1 MFAGAGTVLNILTIV
16 IGGALG
22 VFIGAKISERLRNLV
37 TDVLGCVTI
46 ISAADALS
54 AYWDVELQESMPKG
68 WVILVVIFSL
78 LFGALIGSALAIED
92 RLEFLG
98 NKLKSRFSKNGSS
111 NFVEG
116 FVSAS
121 LIFAIGPL
129 AILGSISDGM
139 GTGIDQLVLKSTLD
153 GFAALAFAAS
163 LGWGVALS
171 ALPVGIYQF
180 AWTAVGLFLGA
191 ILTNYQ
197 VSAMTAVGGI
207 LLIGISLRLLRIKQ
221 IAVGNLLPA
230 LALAPFIRASSSSI
244 CLKGF
249 SVDYKSVFNITSY
262 GSIVGGIYIVGLNYL
277 DIANNIV
284 FTAKIKHLLQFSYSA
299 NH

>member
-1 MFAGAGTVLNILTIV
+1 MFPGFGTVLNILAII
-16 IGGALG
+16 IGGTLG
-22 VFIGAKISERLRNLV
+22 VFIGGRISEKLRNLI
-37 TDVLGCVTI
+37 TEVLGCVTI

-54 AYWDVELQESMPKG
+54 AYWDKDLQDAMPQG
-68 WVILVVIFSL
+68 WVILVVVFSL
-78 LFGALIGSALAIED
+78 LAGAVIGSLLRIED
-92 RLEFLG
+92 RLENFG
-98 NKLKSRFSKNGSS
+98 IKLKKRFSKDSGS

-153 GFAALAFAAS
+153 GFTSLAFAAS
-163 LGWGVALS
+163 LGWGVTLS
-171 ALPVGIYQF
+171 SLPVGIYQF
-180 AWTAVGLFLGA
+180 AWTAIGLFLGS

-207 LLIGISLRLLRIKQ
+207 LLVGISLRLLRIKQ

-230 LALAPFIRASSSSI
+230 LALAP
-244 CLKGF
+244 
-249 SVDYKSVFNITSY
+249 
-262 GSIVGGIYIVGLNYL
+262 
-277 DIANNIV
+277 
-284 FTAKIKHLLQFSYSA
+284 LLALAAHQFV
-299 NH
+299 

>member
-22 VFIGAKISERLRNLV
+22 VFIGAKISEKLRNLV

-78 LFGALIGSALAIED
+78 LVGALIGSALAIED

-197 VSAMTAVGGI
+197 VAAMTAVGGI

-230 LALAPFIRASSSSI
+230 LALAPLFA
-244 CLKGF
+244 L
-249 SVDYKSVFNITSY
+249 
-262 GSIVGGIYIVGLNYL
+262 
-277 DIANNIV
+277 A
-284 FTAKIKHLLQFSYSA
+284 AHQFV
-299 NH
+299 

>member
-1 MFAGAGTVLNILTIV
+1 MFPGFGTVLNILAII
-16 IGGALG
+16 IGGTLG
-22 VFIGAKISERLRNLV
+22 VFIGGRISEKLRNLI

-54 AYWDVELQESMPKG
+54 AYWDKDLQDAMPQG
-68 WVILVVIFSL
+68 WVILVVVFSL
-78 LFGALIGSALAIED
+78 LAGAVIGSLLRIED
-92 RLEFLG
+92 RLENFG
-98 NKLKSRFSKNGSS
+98 IKLKKRFSKDSGS

-153 GFAALAFAAS
+153 GFTSLAFAAS

-171 ALPVGIYQF
+171 SLPVGIYQF
-180 AWTAVGLFLGA
+180 AWTAIGLFLGS

-207 LLIGISLRLLRIKQ
+207 LLVGISLRLLRIKQ

-230 LALAPFIRASSSSI
+230 LALAP
-244 CLKGF
+244 
-249 SVDYKSVFNITSY
+249 
-262 GSIVGGIYIVGLNYL
+262 
-277 DIANNIV
+277 
-284 FTAKIKHLLQFSYSA
+284 LLALAVHQFV
-299 NH
+299 

>member
-1 MFAGAGTVLNILTIV
+1 MFAGAGTVLNIFTIV

-22 VFIGAKISERLRNLV
+22 VFIGAKISEKLRNLV

-78 LFGALIGSALAIED
+78 LVGALIGSALAIED

-98 NKLKSRFSKNGSS
+98 NKLKSRFSKNDNS

-197 VSAMTAVGGI
+197 VAAMTAVGGI

-230 LALAPFIRASSSSI
+230 LALAPLFA
-244 CLKGF
+244 L
-249 SVDYKSVFNITSY
+249 
-262 GSIVGGIYIVGLNYL
+262 
-277 DIANNIV
+277 A
-284 FTAKIKHLLQFSYSA
+284 AHQFV
-299 NH
+299 

>member
-1 MFAGAGTVLNILTIV
+1 MFTGSGTVLNILTIV
-16 IGGALG
+16 TGGALG
-22 VFIGAKISERLRNLV
+22 VFIGAKISEKLRNLV

-78 LFGALIGSALAIED
+78 LVGALIGSALAIED

-171 ALPVGIYQF
+171 ALPVGVYQF

-197 VSAMTAVGGI
+197 VAAMTAVGGI

-230 LALAPFIRASSSSI
+230 LALAPLFA
-244 CLKGF
+244 L
-249 SVDYKSVFNITSY
+249 
-262 GSIVGGIYIVGLNYL
+262 
-277 DIANNIV
+277 A
-284 FTAKIKHLLQFSYSA
+284 AHQFV
-299 NH
+299 

>member
-22 VFIGAKISERLRNLV
+22 VFIGAKISEKLRNLV

-78 LFGALIGSALAIED
+78 LVGALIGSALAIED

-98 NKLKSRFSKNGSS
+98 DKLKSRFSKNGSS

-197 VSAMTAVGGI
+197 VAAMTAVGGI

-230 LALAPFIRASSSSI
+230 LALAPLFA
-244 CLKGF
+244 L
-249 SVDYKSVFNITSY
+249 
-262 GSIVGGIYIVGLNYL
+262 
-277 DIANNIV
+277 A
-284 FTAKIKHLLQFSYSA
+284 AHQFV
-299 NH
+299 

>member
-22 VFIGAKISERLRNLV
+22 VFIGAKISEKLRNLV

-54 AYWDVELQESMPKG
+54 AYWDVELQESMPRG

-78 LFGALIGSALAIED
+78 LVGALIGSALAIED
-92 RLEFLG
+92 RLEFVG

-197 VSAMTAVGGI
+197 VAAMTAVGGI

-230 LALAPFIRASSSSI
+230 LALAPLFA
-244 CLKGF
+244 L
-249 SVDYKSVFNITSY
+249 
-262 GSIVGGIYIVGLNYL
+262 
-277 DIANNIV
+277 A
-284 FTAKIKHLLQFSYSA
+284 AHQFV
-299 NH
+299 

>member
-1 MFAGAGTVLNILTIV
+1 MFPGFGTVLNILAIV
-16 IGGALG
+16 IGGTLG
-22 VFIGAKISERLRNLV
+22 VFIGGRISEKLRNLI

-54 AYWDVELQESMPKG
+54 VYWDRDLQDSMPKG
-68 WVILVVIFSL
+68 WVILVVVFSL
-78 LFGALIGSALAIED
+78 LAGAVLGSLLRIEE
-92 RLEFLG
+92 RLENFG
-98 NKLKSRFSKNGSS
+98 STLKSRFSKDGGS

-153 GFAALAFAAS
+153 GFTSLAFAAS

-171 ALPVGIYQF
+171 SLPVGIYQF
-180 AWTAVGLFLGA
+180 AWTAVGLFLGS
-191 ILTNYQ
+191 ILAGYQ

-207 LLIGISLRLLRIKQ
+207 LLVGIALRLLRIKQ

-230 LALAPFIRASSSSI
+230 LALAP
-244 CLKGF
+244 
-249 SVDYKSVFNITSY
+249 
-262 GSIVGGIYIVGLNYL
+262 
-277 DIANNIV
+277 
-284 FTAKIKHLLQFSYSA
+284 LLALAAHQFV
-299 NH
+299 

>member
-22 VFIGAKISERLRNLV
+22 VFIGAKISEKLRNLV

-78 LFGALIGSALAIED
+78 LVGALIGSALAIED

-191 ILTNYQ
+191 ILTSYQ
-197 VSAMTAVGGI
+197 VAAMTAVGGI

-230 LALAPFIRASSSSI
+230 LALAPLFA
-244 CLKGF
+244 L
-249 SVDYKSVFNITSY
+249 
-262 GSIVGGIYIVGLNYL
+262 
-277 DIANNIV
+277 A
-284 FTAKIKHLLQFSYSA
+284 AHQFV
-299 NH
+299 

>member
-1 MFAGAGTVLNILTIV
+1 MFVGAGTVLNILAIV

-22 VFIGAKISERLRNLV
+22 VFIGAKISEKLRNLV

-78 LFGALIGSALAIED
+78 LVGALIGSALAIED

-197 VSAMTAVGGI
+197 VAAMTAVGGI

-230 LALAPFIRASSSSI
+230 LALAPLFA
-244 CLKGF
+244 L
-249 SVDYKSVFNITSY
+249 
-262 GSIVGGIYIVGLNYL
+262 
-277 DIANNIV
+277 A
-284 FTAKIKHLLQFSYSA
+284 AHQFV
-299 NH
+299 

>member
-22 VFIGAKISERLRNLV
+22 VFIGAKISEKLRNLV

-54 AYWDVELQESMPKG
+54 AYWNVELQESMPKG

-78 LFGALIGSALAIED
+78 LVGALIGSALAIED

-197 VSAMTAVGGI
+197 VAAMTAVGGI

-230 LALAPFIRASSSSI
+230 LALAPLFA
-244 CLKGF
+244 L
-249 SVDYKSVFNITSY
+249 
-262 GSIVGGIYIVGLNYL
+262 
-277 DIANNIV
+277 A
-284 FTAKIKHLLQFSYSA
+284 AHQFV
-299 NH
+299 

>member
-1 MFAGAGTVLNILTIV
+1 MFTGMGTVLNILTIV

-22 VFIGAKISERLRNLV
+22 VFIGAKISEKLRNLV

-54 AYWDVELQESMPKG
+54 AYWDVDLQKSMPKG
-68 WVILVVIFSL
+68 WVILVLIFSL
-78 LFGALIGSALAIED
+78 LIGALMGSALAIEE
-92 RLEFLG
+92 RLEAVG
-98 NKLKSRFSKNGSS
+98 EKLKNRFNKNSSS

-180 AWTAVGLFLGA
+180 AWTAIGLFLGA
-191 ILTNYQ
+191 ILTSYQ
-197 VSAMTAVGGI
+197 VAAMTAVGGI
-207 LLIGISLRLLRIKQ
+207 LLVGISLRLLRIKQ

-230 LALAPFIRASSSSI
+230 LALAPIFA
-244 CLKGF
+244 L
-249 SVDYKSVFNITSY
+249 
-262 GSIVGGIYIVGLNYL
+262 
-277 DIANNIV
+277 A
-284 FTAKIKHLLQFSYSA
+284 AHQFV
-299 NH
+299 

>member
-22 VFIGAKISERLRNLV
+22 VFIGAKISEKLRNLV

-54 AYWDVELQESMPKG
+54 AYWDVELQKSMPRG

-78 LFGALIGSALAIED
+78 LVGALIGSALAIED
-92 RLEFLG
+92 RLELVG
-98 NKLKSRFSKNGSS
+98 NKLKSKFSKNSSS

-180 AWTAVGLFLGA
+180 VWTAIGLFLGA
-191 ILTNYQ
+191 ILNNYQ
-197 VSAMTAVGGI
+197 VAAMTAVGGI

-230 LALAPFIRASSSSI
+230 LGLAPLFALAA
-244 CLKGF
+244 
-249 SVDYKSVFNITSY
+249 
-262 GSIVGGIYIVGLNYL
+262 
-277 DIANNIV
+277 
-284 FTAKIKHLLQFSYSA
+284 HQFV
-299 NH
+299 

>member
-1 MFAGAGTVLNILTIV
+1 MFPGFGTVLNILAII
-16 IGGALG
+16 IGGTLG
-22 VFIGAKISERLRNLV
+22 VFIGGRISEKLRNLI

-54 AYWDVELQESMPKG
+54 AYWDKDLQAAMPQG
-68 WVILVVIFSL
+68 WVILVVVFSL
-78 LFGALIGSALAIED
+78 LAGAVIGSLLRIED
-92 RLEFLG
+92 RLENFG
-98 NKLKSRFSKNGSS
+98 IKLKKRFSEDSGS

-153 GFAALAFAAS
+153 GFTSLAFAAS

-171 ALPVGIYQF
+171 SLPVGIYQF
-180 AWTAVGLFLGA
+180 AWTAIGLFLGS

-207 LLIGISLRLLRIKQ
+207 LLVGISLRLLRIKQ

-230 LALAPFIRASSSSI
+230 LALAP
-244 CLKGF
+244 
-249 SVDYKSVFNITSY
+249 
-262 GSIVGGIYIVGLNYL
+262 
-277 DIANNIV
+277 
-284 FTAKIKHLLQFSYSA
+284 LLALAAHQFV
-299 NH
+299 

>member
-1 MFAGAGTVLNILTIV
+1 MFTGSGTVLNILTIV

-22 VFIGAKISERLRNLV
+22 VFIGAKISEKLRNLV

-78 LFGALIGSALAIED
+78 LVGALIGSALAIED

-171 ALPVGIYQF
+171 ALPVGVYQF

-197 VSAMTAVGGI
+197 VAAMTAVGGI

-230 LALAPFIRASSSSI
+230 LALAPLFA
-244 CLKGF
+244 L
-249 SVDYKSVFNITSY
+249 
-262 GSIVGGIYIVGLNYL
+262 
-277 DIANNIV
+277 A
-284 FTAKIKHLLQFSYSA
+284 AHQFV
-299 NH
+299 

>member
-1 MFAGAGTVLNILTIV
+1 MFAGAGTVLNILTIA

-22 VFIGAKISERLRNLV
+22 VFIGAKISEKLRNLV

-78 LFGALIGSALAIED
+78 LVGALIGSALAIED

-197 VSAMTAVGGI
+197 VAAMTAVGGI

-230 LALAPFIRASSSSI
+230 LALAPLFA
-244 CLKGF
+244 L
-249 SVDYKSVFNITSY
+249 
-262 GSIVGGIYIVGLNYL
+262 
-277 DIANNIV
+277 A
-284 FTAKIKHLLQFSYSA
+284 AHQFV
-299 NH
+299 

>member
-22 VFIGAKISERLRNLV
+22 VFIGAKISEKLRNLV

-78 LFGALIGSALAIED
+78 LVGALIGSALSIED

-197 VSAMTAVGGI
+197 VAAMTAVGGI

-230 LALAPFIRASSSSI
+230 LALAPLFA
-244 CLKGF
+244 L
-249 SVDYKSVFNITSY
+249 
-262 GSIVGGIYIVGLNYL
+262 
-277 DIANNIV
+277 A
-284 FTAKIKHLLQFSYSA
+284 AHQFV
-299 NH
+299 

>member
-1 MFAGAGTVLNILTIV
+1 MFTGAGTVLNILTIV

-22 VFIGAKISERLRNLV
+22 VFIGAKISEKLRNLV

-78 LFGALIGSALAIED
+78 LVGALIGSALAIED

-98 NKLKSRFSKNGSS
+98 NKLKSRFSTNGSS

-197 VSAMTAVGGI
+197 VAAMTAVGGI

-230 LALAPFIRASSSSI
+230 LALAPLFA
-244 CLKGF
+244 L
-249 SVDYKSVFNITSY
+249 
-262 GSIVGGIYIVGLNYL
+262 
-277 DIANNIV
+277 A
-284 FTAKIKHLLQFSYSA
+284 AHQFV
-299 NH
+299 

>member
-1 MFAGAGTVLNILTIV
+1 MFVGAGTVLNILTIV

-230 LALAPFIRASSSSI
+230 LALAPLFA
-244 CLKGF
+244 L
-249 SVDYKSVFNITSY
+249 
-262 GSIVGGIYIVGLNYL
+262 
-277 DIANNIV
+277 A
-284 FTAKIKHLLQFSYSA
+284 AHQFV
-299 NH
+299 